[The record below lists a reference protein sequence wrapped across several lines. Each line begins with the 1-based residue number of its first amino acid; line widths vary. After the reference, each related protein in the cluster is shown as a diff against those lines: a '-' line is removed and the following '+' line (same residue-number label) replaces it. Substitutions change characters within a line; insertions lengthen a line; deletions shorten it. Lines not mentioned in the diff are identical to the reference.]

1 MGGEKESGMKCLG
14 LREVERERERY
25 IYIYKHIFIYKHIY
39 INLIRYGVDRNLG
52 LFLER
57 L

>member
-14 LREVERERERY
+14 LREVEREY
-25 IYIYKHIFIYKHIY
+25 THTY
-39 INLIRYGVDRNLG
+39 INVIRYGVDRNLG